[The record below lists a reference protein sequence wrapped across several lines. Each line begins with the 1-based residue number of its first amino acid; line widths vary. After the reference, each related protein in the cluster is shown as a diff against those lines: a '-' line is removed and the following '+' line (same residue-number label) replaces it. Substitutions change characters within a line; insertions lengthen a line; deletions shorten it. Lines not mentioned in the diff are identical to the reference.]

1 MMFLKV
7 NLWLGGGGEE
17 RSTQDLVH
25 LFRKGSKEK
34 SSVGVKDS
42 LAMR

>member
-1 MMFLKV
+1 MFLKV

-25 LFRKGSKEK
+25 SFRKGSKEK

-42 LAMR
+42 LVMR